1 MLHITPRPFYAEY
14 AWAYDLLIE
23 RPVARHGAFIAEHF
37 RQRGSLPGAKILDA
51 GCGTGRYSLELAR
64 RGYAVTGL
72 DASPF
77 LIEEAE
83 RQARHTALPVAFT
96 TGDMLAWRPPEP
108 CDGILCRGVL
118 NDLVDESSREGV
130 FYAFSHA
137 LRPDGVLIF
146 DVREWDAT
154 SRRKVREP
162 VSEKAVDTPRGRLTF
177 RSVTQ
182 LDHLHR
188 HLLVAEQHTL
198 AHGGGESVSTH
209 DFVMRC
215 WTPEEL
221 QHHLAQ
227 AGFRNTVSFGDYDW
241 TVPAGSTDRLIGVA
255 SRP

>member
-1 MLHITPRPFYAEY
+1 MMQPTSRPFYAEY

-23 RPVARHGAFIAEHF
+23 RSVPRHGAFMAEQF
-37 RQRGSLPGAKILDA
+37 CQRGILPGAQILDA

-64 RGYAVTGL
+64 RGYAITAL

-77 LIEEAE
+77 FIEEAE
-83 RQARHTALPVAFT
+83 QQARHTSLPVAFT
-96 TGDMLAWRPPEP
+96 TEDMLAWRAPEP
-108 CDGILCRGVL
+108 HDGILCRGVL
-118 NDLVDESSREGV
+118 NDLVDESSRQEV
-130 FYAFSHA
+130 FFAFARA
-137 LRPDGVLIF
+137 LRHDGVLIF
-146 DVREWDAT
+146 DVREWEAT
-154 SRRKVREP
+154 VRRKVHEP
-162 VSEKAVDTPRGRLTF
+162 VFEKTVDTLRGRLTF

-188 HLLVAEQHTL
+188 RLLIAERHTL
-198 AHGGGESVSTH
+198 AHDGGESVSSY

-227 AGFRNTVSFGDYDW
+227 AGFQNTGYFGDYDR